1 LQWDR
6 AAAWAFA
13 LAGAVVLLLGWFGV
27 SRYAYP
33 ADQLPYIVSGG
44 IGGLFLLGVGATLWL
59 SADVRDEWRKLDL
72 IEDALRQLAESS
84 PESGRALLEDT
95 RSPAKV
101 EDG

>member
-1 LQWDR
+1 MLH
-6 AAAWAFA
+6 
-13 LAGAVVLLLGWFGV
+13 
-27 SRYAYP
+27 
-33 ADQLPYIVSGG
+33 
-44 IGGLFLLGVGATLWL
+44 
-59 SADVRDEWRKLDL
+59 VRDEWRKLDL